1 MGNRHQGWGIGWAPS
16 MTTTG
21 AKDSSE
27 MAYKMAGMKAKDI
40 DIAEIYD
47 CFTYTALV
55 TLEDYGFCEKGEG
68 GSFVENGR
76 IEIGGELPVNTSGGL
91 LSQGHLEGMNHITEA
106 VKQLRGECGQ
116 RQVKGAEIAI
126 VSGNGGILSTHSTL
140 ILRR

>member
-1 MGNRHQGWGIGWAPS
+1 
-16 MTTTG
+16 
-21 AKDSSE
+21 
-27 MAYKMAGMKAKDI
+27 MAYKMAGMKAKDV

-68 GSFVENGR
+68 GPFVENGR